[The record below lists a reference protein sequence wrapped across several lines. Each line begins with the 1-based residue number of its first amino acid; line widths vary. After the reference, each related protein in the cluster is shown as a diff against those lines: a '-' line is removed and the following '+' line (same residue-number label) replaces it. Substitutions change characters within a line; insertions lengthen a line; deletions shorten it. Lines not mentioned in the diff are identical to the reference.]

1 MEIKR
6 MGISTRISGN
16 NSTEKIEKI
25 EKIIPMNNDRN
36 PNPEWQ
42 QKDKKTKKV
51 TFQDYLKHLSK

>member
-6 MGISTRISGN
+6 MGISTRMSGN
-16 NSTEKIEKI
+16 SSTEKIEKI

-42 QKDKKTKKV
+42 QKNKETKNG
-51 TFQDYLKHLSK
+51 TFQDYLRQLSK